1 MRYLRRIVLKFY
13 SLFTNSKAET
23 ELQREIA
30 AHLALIEDEF
40 VSKGMNPDD
49 ARRAARRAYGGVEQ
63 AKQLHRNERSYP
75 GLAQSVHDLRYTVRR
90 LCKSPGFTVTAVLM
104 LAIGI
109 GASTAIFSIIEGVL
123 LRPLPFPNS
132 NQLVILS
139 DMLYGANADGSA
151 LEAGV
156 TSADIHNYARYTHSF
171 AALGAFKPTSF
182 QLSGAGDAA
191 VVDATRM
198 SSGVFSA
205 LGVSPMLGRIFTQ
218 QEDEQRQQVVVL
230 SYAAWLSRFHSDP
243 QVIGTKISLN
253 RDPYIIIGVMPRNFE
268 LPMVGQHLNRGE
280 LWVPLSMTQQEL
292 DNEGN
297 WNFGMMGR
305 LKPSI
310 SVQQAQDDAEQV
322 ARVTMSNYP
331 ARMQSLRISALVK
344 PLQEETVEAVRPLL
358 RILFS
363 AVIVVLAIACAN
375 LAGLLLIR
383 AIRRRRELAVRLT
396 LGASTVALVRQTML
410 ESLVLSVTGGIL
422 GLGTAALFLRVGV
435 GLLPETLPRI
445 SEIGLDTHVAVF
457 ALLLAMATGLVCGVV
472 PALAAIHTDVNH
484 ALKEGGRTGTSG
496 GNQTR
501 LRSVLVIGEVAVAL
515 VLLVASGLLLRSFQK
530 ARDVDLGFRPDHS
543 LTAGFGLPRQQYA
556 TQASVDAF
564 DSELLRRLR
573 QLPSVETVGVTSMLP
588 ATGNTTEG
596 SFVVEGY
603 VPPKGA
609 TLHLAWPSAVF
620 GDYFHAMGIP
630 LLRGRFFNEDDTA
643 KSPLAVIVNRKLAEH
658 FWPGQNPIGKR
669 MLVGT
674 LGTSAPWITVVGE
687 VSDVKQW
694 TPDGTTLEQFYQ
706 PVSQLGIGY
715 GELASPTDLYGTYG
729 YIVLRTSLPP
739 EQMENALLATVHSI
753 DPQLPLI
760 QVQTME
766 HAVSASEAP
775 RWFNTAL
782 ISSFAIVAVL
792 LAVLGIYS
800 VIAFSVALR
809 EQEMAIRMALGCQ
822 RSGVLNL
829 ILISG
834 AKLTAIGCALGLLG
848 AVATSHLLR
857 SFLFGV
863 SPFDPVALML
873 STIAMLVLALAGS
886 ALPATRAARSNPLL
900 ALRSE

>member
-1 MRYLRRIVLKFY
+1 MRHLRRIILKFY
-13 SLFTNSKAET
+13 SLFANSKAET
-23 ELQREIA
+23 ELLREIA
-30 AHLALIEDEF
+30 AHLALLEDEF
-40 VSKGMNPDD
+40 VSKGMSPEE

-75 GLAQSVHDLRYTVRR
+75 GLAQTVQDLRYTVRR
-90 LCKSPGFTVTAVLM
+90 LCKSPGFTITAVLM

-109 GASTAIFSIIEGVL
+109 GASTAIFSIVEGVL
-123 LRPLPFPNS
+123 LRPLPFLDS

-156 TSADIHNYARYTHSF
+156 TTADIRNYPRYTHSF
-171 AALGAFKPTSF
+171 AALGAFKPASF
-182 QLSGAGDAA
+182 QISGAGDAA

-198 SSGVFSA
+198 SRGVFSA

-218 QEDEQRQQVVVL
+218 QEDEQHQQVVVL
-230 SYAAWLSRFHSDP
+230 SYAAWLSRFHGDS
-243 QVIGTKISLN
+243 QVIGKKISLD
-253 RDPYIIIGVMPRNFE
+253 RDPYIIIGVMPRGFE
-268 LPMVGQHLNRGE
+268 LPMVGQHLNRSE

-292 DNEGN
+292 ANEGN
-297 WNFGMMGR
+297 WNFSMLGR
-305 LKPSI
+305 LKPGI
-310 SVQQAQDDAEQV
+310 TVRQAQDDAELV
-322 ARVTMSNYP
+322 ASATMRNYP

-363 AVIVVLAIACAN
+363 AVIVVLLIACAN

-383 AIRRRRELAVRLT
+383 AIRRRRELAVRLA
-396 LGASTVALVRQTML
+396 LGASTIALVRQSVL

-422 GLGTAALFLRVGV
+422 GLSLAALVLRVGI

-445 SEIGLDTHVAVF
+445 REIGLDTHVAVF
-457 ALLLAMATGLVCGVV
+457 AQLLAIATGLVCGVA
-472 PALAAIHTDVNH
+472 PALAAMHTDVNNG
-484 ALKEGGRTGTSG
+484 LKEGGRTGTPGSG
-496 GNQTR
+496 QAR

-530 ARDVDLGFRPDHS
+530 ARAVDLGFRPGHL
-543 LTAGFGLPRQQYA
+543 LTASFGLPQQQYA

-564 DSELLRRLR
+564 DNELLRRLR
-573 QLPSVETVGVTSMLP
+573 QLPGVETVGVTSILP

-603 VPPKGA
+603 VPPGGA
-609 TLHLAWPSAVF
+609 GLNLAWPSAVF

-630 LLRGRFFNEDDTA
+630 LLHGRFFNEEDTA

-669 MLVGT
+669 MLLGT
-674 LGTSAPWITVVGE
+674 RGTSAPWMTVVGE

-694 TPDGTTLEQFYQ
+694 TPDGATLEQFYQ
-706 PVSQLGIGY
+706 PVGQLGIAY
-715 GELASPTDLYGTYG
+715 GELASPADLYGTYG
-729 YIVLRTSLPP
+729 YMVLRTTLPP
-739 EQMENALLATVHSI
+739 EQMEKALLATVRSI
-753 DPQLPLI
+753 DPQLPLTE
-760 QVQTME
+760 VQTME
-766 HAVSASEAP
+766 HAVAASEAP

-782 ISSFAIVAVL
+782 ISSFALVAVL

-809 EQEMAIRMALGCQ
+809 EQELAIRMALGCQ
-822 RSGVLNL
+822 RSGVLHL
-829 ILISG
+829 ILLSG
-834 AKLTAIGCALGLLG
+834 AKLAATGCSLGLLG

-857 SFLFGV
+857 TFLFGV

-873 STIAMLVLALAGS
+873 STIAMLALVLAGL
-886 ALPATRAARSNPLL
+886 ALPATQAARTNPIL
-900 ALRSE
+900 ALRGE